1 MSGTQA
7 WGPGGETVEPIAT
20 SDRGAWGRLT

>member
-7 WGPGGETVEPIAT
+7 WDPRGETVEPIAT
-20 SDRGAWGRLT
+20 SDRGAWGRLP

>member
-1 MSGTQA
+1 MSRHAGV
-7 WGPGGETVEPIAT
+7 GPRGETVKPIAT